1 MTSKKSRVLMSLGT
15 SVLVLSLITSS
26 LVGGTFAKYTSTVA
40 GNDTARVA
48 KFDFDVKSG
57 TDALTKTGTAID
69 LFATVNDTGVFADAD
84 GKNVN
89 TEKLVAPGVE
99 GSFGLVVTNRS
110 EVAVKANLTI
120 TETAANGTD
129 PNTVPIIYAYTDPT
143 TDEVT
148 FWSDVLTDMTQPILL
163 HELET
168 GLVADTVARA
178 AKDTLTAA
186 EFADAKAGKSM
197 IKLKGDLE
205 ALAKKINDSKG
216 TQLAPSDG
224 TVEKK
229 LDLANNFSW
238 FWAYEIY
245 AENTDSPAVYVPAVN
260 DGVDTAMVWDEA
272 NNKAKTTVPDIK
284 VNIDVNIT
292 QMDTYTP
299 PSPPPAP

>member
-69 LFATVNDTGVFADAD
+69 LFATVNDTGVFAGAD

-99 GSFGLVVTNRS
+99 GSFGLIVTNRS

-129 PNTVPIIYAYTDPT
+129 PNIVPIIYAYTDPT
-143 TDEVT
+143 TNEVT
-148 FWSDVLTDMTQPILL
+148 FWSDVLTDTTQPILL

-168 GLVADTVARA
+168 GLVANTVAQA

-224 TVEKK
+224 TVEKQ
-229 LDLANNFSW
+229 LDLADNFSW

-299 PSPPPAP
+299 TSTPTP